1 VSLDIGASDRSTDA
15 VGMTDGRLGR
25 GAWPAG
31 QLPPATGGPLP
42 ASAARST
49 SAVGQPGLG
58 GLLLS
63 FGDALGGQQLAQP
76 GVLVVHIRFLPA
88 AQRPCFSA

>member
-1 VSLDIGASDRSTDA
+1 
-15 VGMTDGRLGR
+15 MTDGRLGG

-42 ASAARST
+42 ASSARST
-49 SAVGQPGLG
+49 GAVGQPGLG

-63 FGDALGGQQLAQP
+63 FGDALGGEQLAQP

-88 AQRPCFSA
+88 AQRPCSSA